1 MEFSEIHCQLYT
13 TILSVLWRRAGL
25 DKSLPFQWRYVRL
38 WPRSIIVMPNPH
50 HPPVPAPDNQ
60 GITPA
65 EVIATDA
72 AIRAGPLIVELGGP
86 SLKRG
91 VKAAMLSALAQ
102 IYASTGL

>member
-1 MEFSEIHCQLYT
+1 
-13 TILSVLWRRAGL
+13 
-25 DKSLPFQWRYVRL
+25 
-38 WPRSIIVMPNPH
+38 MPNPH

-72 AIRAGPLIVELGGP
+72 AIRAGPLIVALSAPGYLTAG
-86 SLKRG
+86 L
-91 VKAAMLSALAQ
+91 KAAMLSALAQ